1 MNRYVRTQLS
11 LMMFLEYAI
20 WGAWLPL
27 LTSYLTGSL
36 KFTGQEAA
44 AIMNTFAIASVV
56 AMFVG
61 GQLADRYFATEKYLA
76 FSHLAGGI
84 CLLLLPM
91 QKTFWPFWSLMMMH
105 CLFYV
110 PTLSLTNSI
119 SFANLKDAQ
128 KDFGG
133 VRLWASPGWIAASW
147 LFVWI
152 LKDKTG
158 LAFDLSLARIFT
170 FAGGVSLLLA
180 GFCLTLPHTPPQKTG
195 PSRYAPLESL
205 KLLTTPCV
213 LVLFIVT
220 FLDSLVLYTYFFWT
234 GPFLGQIGIP
244 ENWKMAVMSLGQIAE
259 IGTMAV
265 LGLVLKKLGWRK
277 TMMLGIAGQVIR
289 YAIYAL
295 GTRDLAWLVIA
306 SNLVHGVC
314 YAFFFATVYIFVDEH
329 FPKDARASAQ
339 GLFNLLILGIG
350 QFVSNYLSGWLGDV
364 FKQGG
369 EIRFNQLFLIP
380 LGISILALVIL
391 AVFFHPRQN
400 TPTPEPASSPA
411 V

>member
-1 MNRYVRTQLS
+1 MNKYVRTQLS
-11 LMMFLEYAI
+11 VMMFLEYAI

-61 GQLADRYFATEKYLA
+61 GQVADRYFATEKFLA
-76 FSHLAGGI
+76 FSHLAGGV

-91 QKTFWPFWSLMMMH
+91 QKTFWPFWTLMLLH

-119 SFANLKDAQ
+119 SFANLKDSQ
-128 KDFGG
+128 KEFGG

-147 LFVWI
+147 FFVFI
-152 LKDKTG
+152 LKGKTG
-158 LAFDLSLARIFT
+158 AAFDVSLARIFT
-170 FAGGVSLLLA
+170 FAGGVSLVLA
-180 GFCLTLPHTPPQKTG
+180 AFCLTLPHTPPQKTG
-195 PSRYAPLESL
+195 QSRYAPLESL
-205 KLLTTPCV
+205 KLLAKPWI
-213 LVLFIVT
+213 LVLFVVT
-220 FLDSLVLYTYFFWT
+220 FLDALVLYTYFFWT

-244 ENWKMAVMSLGQIAE
+244 ENWKMAVMSIGQLAE

-265 LGLVLKKLGWRK
+265 LGWALKRLGWRK
-277 TMMLGIAGQVIR
+277 TMMLGIAGQAVR
-289 YAIYAL
+289 YAIYAI
-295 GTRDLAWLVIA
+295 GTPDLAWLVVA

-314 YAFFFATVYIFVDEH
+314 YAFFFATVYIFVDEY

-339 GLFNLLILGIG
+339 GLFNLLILGFG
-350 QFVSNYLSGWLGDV
+350 QFASNCLSGWLGDV
-364 FKQGG
+364 FKQGDQ
-369 EIRFNQLFLIP
+369 ILFNRLFLVP
-380 LGISILALVIL
+380 LGLSLLAFFIL
-391 AVFFHPRQN
+391 AVFFHP
-400 TPTPEPASSPA
+400 PEKPGT
-411 V
+411 VITDY